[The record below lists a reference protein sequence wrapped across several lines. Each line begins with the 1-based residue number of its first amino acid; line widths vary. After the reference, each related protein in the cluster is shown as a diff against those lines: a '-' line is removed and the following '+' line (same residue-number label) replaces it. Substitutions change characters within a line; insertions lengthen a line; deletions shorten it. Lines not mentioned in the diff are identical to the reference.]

1 MTKCLWDVA
10 SLDSHSIRLW
20 RQPLENSC
28 LASFLVVNT
37 SIAPN
42 ISVQY
47 PVTVPVQSSATL
59 SAAILSTE
67 GVIITNNTQPY
78 DGNSVQLAKAACCG
92 GLLTHFIFPN
102 TILNP
107 THLQYYQPISSTIQ
121 VWFHCLHFFVDSPGV
136 TSQNAVALDAGKWS
150 NLHYTSNDY
159 AILWE
164 HFV

>member
-1 MTKCLWDVA
+1 MTRVVSVKCLWDVV
-10 SLDSHSIRLW
+10 SLDSHGIRLW

-28 LASFLVVNT
+28 LLSFLVVNT

-59 SAAILSTE
+59 SADILSTE
-67 GVIITNNTQPY
+67 GVIIINNTQPY

-107 THLQYYQPISSTIQ
+107 THLQYYSSLIPLLALFLWIHRVWLVKMLSRMMQANGQISI
-121 VWFHCLHFFVDSPGV
+121 
-136 TSQNAVALDAGKWS
+136 
-150 NLHYTSNDY
+150 
-159 AILWE
+159 ILQMITPY
-164 HFV
+164 FGNILFK